1 MSVSIM
7 REDILGFP
15 YAKADGLYIRALAH
29 AALTAYVPYAVL
41 PYYDTTDD
49 DGRAITAAC
58 TAEASVR
65 KIIGVPQQAYAS
77 GAVAELL
84 VQGPGKMLVSGTTDV
99 AQGDYLKIVPGTSAT
114 NAVKD
119 GAALTESS
127 VALFADAAYTDAD
140 AAAKNVQMWGLN
152 RVVNT

>member
-7 REDILGFP
+7 RDDILGFP
-15 YAKADGLYIRALAH
+15 YAKADGLYIRAKAH
-29 AALTAYVPYAVL
+29 AALTAYTPYVVL
-41 PYYDTTDD
+41 PSYDATDD
-49 DGRAITAAC
+49 DGRAVTAAC

-65 KIIGVPQQAYAS
+65 KIFGVPQQAYAS
-77 GAVAELL
+77 GDIAELL
-84 VQGPGKMLVSGTTDV
+84 VMGPGKMLVSGDTDV

-127 VALFADAAYTDAD
+127 VAVFADAAYTDAT
-140 AAAKNVQMWGLN
+140 AVAKNVQMWGLN